1 MVGGT
6 HLRVGHGWTI
16 DRYREAFHLRGDDP
30 TCSRALSEEY
40 RRAACERL
48 GHRGFGTPPRDAVRG
63 RRRASRWRSLSSA
76 RPELLSEVDTTRND
90 QLDVV
95 ELPVSSKQRIW
106 WRCAACGHAWQA
118 TIANRVARA
127 SGCPRCAKKRR
138 REGRNVPAEGSLAV
152 RRPDPRGSFTRLST
166 MTLIRGA
173 SELRLR
179 ASCGGDA
186 ASVSTNGARRSPT
199 EPQAPGV
206 RPAGPRAVAPRLL
219 LWRPNVPSWRASR
232 SSLTRWT

>member
-16 DRYREAFHLRGDDP
+16 DRYREAFRLRGEDP

-48 GHRGFGTPPRDAVRG
+48 GHRGFGTSPPDAVRG
-63 RRRASRWRSLSSA
+63 RRRAPRWRSLSSA
-76 RPELLSEVDTTRND
+76 RPELLAEVDTTRND

-106 WRCAACGHAWQA
+106 WRCAPCGHTWQA

-127 SGCPRCAKKRR
+127 SDCPECAKKRR
-138 REGRNVPAEGSLAV
+138 RERRNVPAGV
-152 RRPDPRGSFTRLST
+152 RSPSGVPTSRQSFTRRST
-166 MTLIRGA
+166 MSLIQAA
-173 SELRLR
+173 SESRPR

-186 ASVSTNGARRSPT
+186 ASVSTNGARGRQPSLRHWVSCLLGRAPERRACCWGDRTFHRS
-199 EPQAPGV
+199 AIPG
-206 RPAGPRAVAPRLL
+206 AH
-219 LWRPNVPSWRASR
+219 
-232 SSLTRWT
+232 